1 MTHLLEAI
9 ATFAVLTLLAFAV
22 ARLIYARPIR
32 YSEDDPYGEGR

>member
-1 MTHLLEAI
+1 MTHLLEAV
-9 ATFAVLTLLAFAV
+9 ATFALLTLLAFAV